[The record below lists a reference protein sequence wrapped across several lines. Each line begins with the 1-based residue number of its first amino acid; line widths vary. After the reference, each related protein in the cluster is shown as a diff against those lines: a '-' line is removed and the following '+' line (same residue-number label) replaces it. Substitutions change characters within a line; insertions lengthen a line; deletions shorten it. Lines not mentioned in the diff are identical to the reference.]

1 MIRRDDFDIRIR
13 TESVGTVVRVTHI
26 PTGNQRIRLVAH
38 SERTGR
44 VRDALIAELQGKL
57 FDPND
62 IRVDIGCSSGGD
74 FIRVTHIPSGIQR
87 TALRRERSETDL
99 LDEVLGELYG
109 DPDKFRQIQEAT
121 PMTDSDGNN

>member
-1 MIRRDDFDIRIR
+1 MIRPDDFDIRFR
-13 TESVGTVVRVTHI
+13 SEPTGTVVQVTHI
-26 PTGNQRIRLVAH
+26 PTGNQRIRLVTH

-57 FDPND
+57 FGPND

-74 FIRVTHIPSGIQR
+74 FIRVIHIPSGIQR

-99 LDEVLGELYG
+99 LAEVLGELYC

-121 PMTDSDGNN
+121 PMTESDGNN